1 MKKVFKDFLNK
12 YYKESLVRKKDKNQ
26 KDFGSKVNDCV
37 LSFVNNNLDVV
48 DSKTSL
54 IEIGPIKKPQ
64 NKTIVLPS
72 GCYSNMLESDDVNLY
87 KKCLSQF
94 KDINDVIVNQIQ
106 NCIKGQNITCVK
118 GVGFTIEKDGDM
130 TYIDCCGQSIA
141 NFYNEGKYFLDIC
154 IKSESLVP
162 YDKKGRPATIS
173 KIEYGKEKCICDEI
187 KNK

>member
-12 YYKESLVRKKDKNQ
+12 YYKESLVKKKDKGQ

-37 LSFVNNNLDVV
+37 VSIYNKYSDKQITSKDV
-48 DSKTSL
+48 
-54 IEIGPIKKPQ
+54 I
-64 NKTIVLPS
+64 LPS
-72 GCYSNMLESDDVNLY
+72 GCYSMMLETEDKNVFT
-87 KKCLSQF
+87 KCLSVLPN
-94 KDINDVIVNQIQ
+94 INDVIVNQIQ

-130 TYIDCCGQSIA
+130 VYIDCCGQSIA